1 MNDRPRQNPAYRLTR
16 YAPRQGGFPPCIMTK
31 SAALLDRLVMKKI
44 WKCVFDIILKTKP
57 CNSG

>member
-16 YAPRQGGFPPCIMTK
+16 YAPRPGGFPPSLMQQ
-31 SAALLDRLVMKKI
+31 SAAFLDRFASKKL
-44 WKCVFDIILKTKP
+44 WKCVFGILLQTKP